1 MHQSAAGTIKFKENV
16 IGEFGEINPTVLN
29 SLEIEDRVY
38 CFEMDIEI
46 LSGLSK
52 VKMFTPIP
60 ANPAQVEDLTL
71 TFPPK
76 TRIGDVLKFIINNS
90 KIITNIELKDTYK
103 GSYTFRIWYQD
114 PEKTLTNEETE
125 KIRKTLLSAVKLK
138 FGGILKD

>member
-1 MHQSAAGTIKFKENV
+1 
-16 IGEFGEINPTVLN
+16 
-29 SLEIEDRVY
+29 
-38 CFEMDIEI
+38 MDIEI

-90 KIITNIELKDTYK
+90 KIVTNIELKDTYK